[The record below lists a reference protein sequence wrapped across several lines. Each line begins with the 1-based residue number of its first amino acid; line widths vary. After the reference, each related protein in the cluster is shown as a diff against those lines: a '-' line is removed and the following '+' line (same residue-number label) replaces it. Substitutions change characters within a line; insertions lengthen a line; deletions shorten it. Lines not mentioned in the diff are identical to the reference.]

1 MPAPIKPIRDN
12 ENDKGYNGMIMDYS
26 FLANLQQSENKKV
39 VIASNSEADAIVKIW
54 TSGEKTGENKYN
66 IANSNISKSDII
78 KLKSKGLIEGDD
90 NNVAFT
96 NRGRT
101 VITTMAL
108 GENNAF
114 LKGQNK
120 KSYKEILASMDKKG
134 KSGYRVPKFSS
145 DTSNGL
151 DITDI

>member
-1 MPAPIKPIRDN
+1 MPIPIKPIRDN
-12 ENDKGYNGMIMDYS
+12 DNDKGYNGMIMDYS
-26 FLANLQQSENKKV
+26 FLANLQQNENKKI

-78 KLKSKGLIEGDD
+78 KLKSKGLIEGDG